1 MTTQAV
7 RRVLRDFNDWLS
19 LNLRQTAFVT
29 QGVLL
34 ACALGF
40 GIYLFS
46 GLPLWAQALPSVNIS
61 VGQSSNPQEVSQSL
75 QIIILLTVLSLAP
88 AILIMTTAFT
98 RIVIVM
104 SLVRQ
109 AIGTPQLPPTQV
121 IVGLSLILT
130 FFVMSPT
137 FDKINTT
144 ALQPYL
150 SHKMTQQVALEKTM
164 KPLRMFMFK
173 QTDQKDLELFVG
185 MAKLKRPRTTADVP
199 TYVLLPSFVISELKT
214 AFELGFMIFL
224 PFLIIDVVVSS
235 ILVSMGMLFLPPAS
249 ISLPF
254 KIVLFVLVDGWHM
267 ISKALVG
274 GFG

>member
-1 MTTQAV
+1 VDVDRFTYLAKGLHRLCQARIV
-7 RRVLRDFNDWLS
+7 WVMLAL
-19 LNLRQTAFVT
+19 
-29 QGVLL
+29 VLL
-34 ACALGF
+34 LLHGTAL
-40 GIYLFS
+40 
-46 GLPLWAQALPSVNIS
+46 AQSALPSLNIS
-61 VGQSSNPQEVSQSL
+61 VGQANNPEEVSQSL

-98 RIVIVM
+98 RIVIVL

-150 SHKMTQQVALEKTM
+150 KHQMTQQVALDKAM
-164 KPLRMFMFK
+164 QPMRLFMFK
-173 QTDQKDLELFVG
+173 QTEQKDLELFIG
-185 MAKLKRPRTTADVP
+185 MAKLKRPKTTADVP
-199 TYVLLPSFVISELKT
+199 TYVLLPAFVISELKT

-249 ISLPF
+249 IALPF
-254 KIVLFVLVDGWHM
+254 KIVLFVLVDGWHL
-267 ISKALVG
+267 ICKALVG